1 MRAFLDGTVRGL
13 SSRIF
18 SGLVLAWFAIQ
29 AGLIAFVSS
38 AGMYDEHYH
47 LAAIRA
53 FSRRWTPFI
62 TQVPGDGALGDAER
76 YGSYLY
82 HYLLSFPLRVSELIG
97 LSESRQVL
105 VLRLVTVAMVTL
117 GLLAWRWLFRELGA
131 SRALANVC
139 MMIVSATPLLVFLA
153 GFVNYDNMLFL
164 IVPLFLRSAVRLY
177 KAEEFSPRDW
187 LLLAVFAGMGA
198 LTKYTFLPFL
208 PVVGLVVLVRQ
219 VKVRGRAPRGSLR
232 RFVSG
237 DGVPGRRRTHIAL
250 LVAALVAVGLVAER
264 YLGNIILFGAVMPD
278 CLTVHDLAICS
289 MHAPWARNQE
299 LDAGFADVAP
309 SLGGAIA
316 YLTSRW
322 IPVMLYNST
331 WFGAVWDPSVVQSR
345 GPHVTGIVLY
355 VAIAVVLVTIFL
367 SIGALRRHRG
377 SLLILATSFA
387 YLGALFAQNYSDY
400 TTLGVAIG
408 IAGRYALV
416 VLPVFV
422 ILAGIGAV
430 KIFTATWDD
439 RGTAMKV
446 AVVAL
451 IVVLGTQGGGITGYL
466 WNLDES
472 WLQYPDGRL
481 SGVALELNSV
491 VHTFIVPDDW
501 VMDPRAIG

>member
-1 MRAFLDGTVRGL
+1 M
-13 SSRIF
+13 
-18 SGLVLAWFAIQ
+18 
-29 AGLIAFVSS
+29 
-38 AGMYDEHYH
+38 
-47 LAAIRA
+47 
-53 FSRRWTPFI
+53 
-62 TQVPGDGALGDAER
+62 
-76 YGSYLY
+76 
-82 HYLLSFPLRVSELIG
+82 
-97 LSESRQVL
+97 
-105 VLRLVTVAMVTL
+105 
-117 GLLAWRWLFRELGA
+117 LFR
-131 SRALANVC
+131 S
-139 MMIVSATPLLVFLA
+139 
-153 GFVNYDNMLFL
+153 
-164 IVPLFLRSAVRLY
+164 
-177 KAEEFSPRDW
+177 
-187 LLLAVFAGMGA
+187 
-198 LTKYTFLPFL
+198 
-208 PVVGLVVLVRQ
+208 
-219 VKVRGRAPRGSLR
+219 
-232 RFVSG
+232 
-237 DGVPGRRRTHIAL
+237 
-250 LVAALVAVGLVAER
+250 
-264 YLGNIILFGAVMPD
+264 
-278 CLTVHDLAICS
+278 
-289 MHAPWARNQE
+289 
-299 LDAGFADVAP
+299 
-309 SLGGAIA
+309 
-316 YLTSRW
+316 
-322 IPVMLYNST
+322 
-331 WFGAVWDPSVVQSR
+331 
-345 GPHVTGIVLY
+345 
-355 VAIAVVLVTIFL
+355 VVLVTIFL